1 MSAATMT
8 CKDFWELPE
17 VVAQQD
23 IQKRNPW
30 GSDEHRNADDAM
42 KAILAD
48 KMGQAFADDYWSEYD

>member
-1 MSAATMT
+1 MT